1 MKRSTA
7 LRYCSEIHQRLI
19 EVGGIVPT
27 PRGGWS
33 HVRVHNIWVF
43 GSTAKGSN
51 EPNDLDLLIRLEE
64 CGRRQSWQ
72 QVGFDPA
79 YLRRTGIRV
88 ARDPRKEALIWLSRG
103 MKNVSR
109 HDFESEL
116 VEIDI
121 KLPLWPVFDP
131 KLKA

>member
-27 PRGGWS
+27 PRGEWS
-33 HVRVHNIWVF
+33 NVRVRNIWVF
-43 GSTAKGSN
+43 GSTAKGSI

-88 ARDPRKEALIWLSRG
+88 ARDPRKEALMWLSRG
-103 MKNVSR
+103 MKNGSR

>member
-1 MKRSTA
+1 
-7 LRYCSEIHQRLI
+7 
-19 EVGGIVPT
+19 
-27 PRGGWS
+27 
-33 HVRVHNIWVF
+33 VRNIWVF
-43 GSTAKGSN
+43 GSTAKGSI

-88 ARDPRKEALIWLSRG
+88 ARDPRKEALMWLSRG